1 MKVLHKL
8 SQATKETRQLQL
20 DKITDR
26 GKKTK
31 IPINL
36 GKLLVWK
43 KPSKEIRQRNE
54 HKGIFYI
61 LGSFS

>member
-1 MKVLHKL
+1 MFLKEYNRIEENFLQRIFPDE
-8 SQATKETRQLQL
+8 SFAQATKETRQLQL

-36 GKLLVWK
+36 GKLFTLEVL
-43 KPSKEIRQRNE
+43 Q
-54 HKGIFYI
+54 G
-61 LGSFS
+61 

>member
-1 MKVLHKL
+1 LRKTFYNEYFQMKVLHKL

-36 GKLLVWK
+36 GKLFTLEVL
-43 KPSKEIRQRNE
+43 Q
-54 HKGIFYI
+54 G
-61 LGSFS
+61 

>member
-36 GKLLVWK
+36 GKLFTLEVL
-43 KPSKEIRQRNE
+43 Q
-54 HKGIFYI
+54 G
-61 LGSFS
+61 